1 MERLE
6 IIKILNLVVK
16 TLQDLENISIDENP
30 KEQLIRKVLEAV
42 DIEKSKTIKRTPGSQ
57 KKVIESLRK
66 LGGRVIR
73 ADIAADSGLAPNLVS
88 SYLNKLVKSGQ
99 VEKIPLDKPPIASG
113 RGLNPEYIYKLVS
126 EEDGKVKTAE
136 ME

>member
-1 MERLE
+1 M
-6 IIKILNLVVK
+6 
-16 TLQDLENISIDENP
+16 
-30 KEQLIRKVLEAV
+30 
-42 DIEKSKTIKRTPGSQ
+42 
-57 KKVIESLRK
+57 RK

-113 RGLNPEYIYKLVS
+113 RGLNPEYIYKLVG
-126 EEDGKVKTAE
+126 EEDE
-136 ME
+136 

>member
-1 MERLE
+1 VLLEDLIDNKKMERLE
-6 IIKILNLVVK
+6 IINILNLVVK
-16 TLQDLENISIDENP
+16 TLRELENISIDENL
-30 KEQLIRKVLEAV
+30 KEQLISKVLEAG

-73 ADIAADSGLAPNLVS
+73 ADIAADSGLDPNLVS

-99 VEKIPLDKPPIASG
+99 VEKIPLDKTTYCQWERIKP
-113 RGLNPEYIYKLVS
+113 
-126 EEDGKVKTAE
+126 
-136 ME
+136 